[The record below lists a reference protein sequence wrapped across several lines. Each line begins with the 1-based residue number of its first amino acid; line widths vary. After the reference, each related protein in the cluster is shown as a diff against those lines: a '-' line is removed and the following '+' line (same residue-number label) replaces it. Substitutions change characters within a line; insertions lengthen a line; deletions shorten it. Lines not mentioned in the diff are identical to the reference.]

1 MRLLFLTIL
10 STFFTITGCSST
22 GSSQQTN
29 TASNIVLQV
38 DATQVEHVSITSLH
52 DSFLNQNQAKD
63 HEGVVVEVSGRVVAF
78 EMTNNQLYIVTIQE
92 DENDAICV
100 FDASIADH
108 VGHGRVIEHGATLR
122 VRGQCY
128 ASGLFSSTPFTLDGC
143 QIVQ

>member
-10 STFFTITGCSST
+10 STFFTINGCSST

-29 TASNIVLQV
+29 TATNIVLQV
-38 DATQVEHVSITSLH
+38 DATQVEYVSITDLH
-52 DSFLNQNQAKD
+52 DSFVNQNQVKD

-92 DENDAICV
+92 DEDDAICV
-100 FDASIADH
+100 FDASIVDQ
-108 VGHGRVIEHGATLR
+108 VGQGRVIEHGATLT

-143 QIVQ
+143 QIVH

>member
-1 MRLLFLTIL
+1 MRLLFITIL
-10 STFFTITGCSST
+10 SIFFTITGCSST

-29 TASNIVLQV
+29 TATNIVLQV

-52 DSFLNQNQAKD
+52 DSFLNQNQTTEL
-63 HEGVVVEVSGRVVAF
+63 EGVIVEVTGRVVAF

-92 DENDAICV
+92 DEDDAICV
-100 FDASIADH
+100 FDASIADQI
-108 VGHGRVIEHGATLR
+108 GHGRVIEHGATLT